1 MDFFDSTKSI
11 VENLYLLSG
20 PILTLLA
27 VAGIVQLFLTKKT
40 LIINSQRD
48 AANLAAQQLRDYC
61 ERVIPTLNK
70 YDISLRKEK
79 IQDVDIEIGEFSRQ
93 YLEKK
98 LGKPRLKEIVNE
110 RLKLL
115 YLQLNALNTLESF
128 SIYFVK
134 GIADEQIAY
143 SSVGRTFCF
152 SVEKYYFDIA
162 FSRSKD
168 DNAFQNIIDLYKLW
182 RSRLDKEKLTKEQE
196 DLLRRLNNINVETID
211 PIGTK

>member
-1 MDFFDSTKSI
+1 MEFFDSTKSI

-20 PILTLLA
+20 PVLTLLA
-27 VAGIVQLFLTKKT
+27 IAGVVQLFLTKKT
-40 LIINSQRD
+40 LKVSSQRD
-48 AANLAAQQLRDYC
+48 AANLAAQQLKDYC
-61 ERVIPTLNK
+61 ERIIPTLNK

-93 YLEKK
+93 YLEDK
-98 LGKPRLKEIVNE
+98 LGKSKIKEIFTE

-115 YLQLNALNTLESF
+115 YFQLNVLNTLESF

-152 SVEKYYFDIA
+152 SVEKYFFEIA
-162 FSRSKD
+162 FSRYKD
-168 DNAFQNIIDLYKLW
+168 DNSFQNIIELYKLW
-182 RSRLDKEKLTKEQE
+182 RSRLDKDRLTKEQE
-196 DLLRRLNNINVETID
+196 NILRKLNNLNIETVD